1 LTCLT
6 DKVGHTLV
14 ILSCFSQIHDRN
26 EGIFLQ
32 MNYEP
37 DGWVILFKQR
47 WVNLAE
53 RYSVETDIAYQ
64 VIFGTSPIGVI
75 RENFF

>member
-1 LTCLT
+1 
-6 DKVGHTLV
+6 
-14 ILSCFSQIHDRN
+14 
-26 EGIFLQ
+26 LQ